1 MPQISSI
8 LENNYLDFYRKH
20 LIFTVAAMIVHTFYL
35 FKILT
40 LLKCKFS
47 FLKIFLPLPVST
59 TQIIKNWFHFFKART
74 IETAYDEKALT
85 TVNENKEIV
94 WFIFQVCARTHTH
107 SRGVERREKR
117 VKVHW
122 NLVIYRERPRGLT

>member
-20 LIFTVAAMIVHTFYL
+20 LIFTVAAMIVHTLYL

-47 FLKIFLPLPVST
+47 FLKIFFATPSFT
-59 TQIIKNWFHFFKART
+59 TEIIKNWFHFFKART
-74 IETAYDEKALT
+74 IETAYDEKVLT

-94 WFIFQVCARTHTH
+94 WFIFQVCTH
-107 SRGVERREKR
+107 S
-117 VKVHW
+117 H
-122 NLVIYRERPRGLT
+122 TQ

>member
-20 LIFTVAAMIVHTFYL
+20 LIFTVAAMIVHTLYL

-47 FLKIFLPLPVST
+47 FLKIFLPLPVSPLKSSK
-59 TQIIKNWFHFFKART
+59 IG
-74 IETAYDEKALT
+74 
-85 TVNENKEIV
+85 
-94 WFIFQVCARTHTH
+94 FIFLKQ
-107 SRGVERREKR
+107 E
-117 VKVHW
+117 
-122 NLVIYRERPRGLT
+122 L